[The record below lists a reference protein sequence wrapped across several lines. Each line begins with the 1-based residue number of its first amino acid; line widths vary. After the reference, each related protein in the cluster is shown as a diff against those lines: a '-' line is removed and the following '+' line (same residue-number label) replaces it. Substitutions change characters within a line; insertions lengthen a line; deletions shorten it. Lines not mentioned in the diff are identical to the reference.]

1 VKILVVEDE
10 ANIAEF
16 VARGL
21 RQQGFLV
28 QVEMDGL
35 AGLAA
40 ALEEEVDLLILDLNL
55 PKLSGEQ
62 LLERLVVA
70 RPGLP
75 VLVLSAKDSV
85 EDQVRNLDAGAD
97 DYLPKPFS
105 FVELLARVEARLRD
119 RAPVVPAVLE
129 YGRVRLDPHTRHVR
143 VGDQAAELT
152 AREFAVLEALMQHP
166 RQVLSQRQLLSQVWG
181 SDDDPGSNIVG
192 VYVRHLRQKLHP
204 DVIET
209 VRGAGYRFVG

>member
-1 VKILVVEDE
+1 MKILVVEDE

-129 YGRVRLDPHTRHVR
+129 YGRVRLDPQTRHVR
-143 VGDQAAELT
+143 VGDQGAELT

-181 SDDDPGSNIVG
+181 SDGDPGSNIVG